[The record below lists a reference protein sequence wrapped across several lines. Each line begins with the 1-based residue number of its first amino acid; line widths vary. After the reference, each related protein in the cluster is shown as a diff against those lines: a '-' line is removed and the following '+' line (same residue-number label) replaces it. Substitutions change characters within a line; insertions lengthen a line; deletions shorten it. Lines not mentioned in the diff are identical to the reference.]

1 MSVESDLV
9 TALTP
14 LVGTGRVYRGIP
26 PQGVTVLPRITYQN
40 VGGVAL
46 NFLERAVIGKR
57 NARVQ
62 INAWAANPV
71 AAVALSNAIDNTMR
85 TDATLQC
92 SVLGAWVQT
101 DEPENQLFGSR
112 QDFSLWGD

>member
-9 TALTP
+9 AAMTP
-14 LVGTGRVYRGIP
+14 LVGTGHVYRGIP
-26 PQGVTVLPRITYQN
+26 PQGVTFLPRITYQN

-62 INAWAANPV
+62 VNGWAANPS
-71 AAVALSNAIDNTMR
+71 AALALANNIEATLR
-85 TDATLQC
+85 TDATLQVT
-92 SVLGAWVQT
+92 VLGAWVQT

-112 QDFSLWGD
+112 QDFSLWGE